1 MFQTFL
7 GRKATHLFAEYFL
20 ASDSGRDSPINLHS
34 VQLLISSAK
43 TRAGSGERG
52 EQNAFR
58 PPGRGGQ
65 DSVLQPHPPPPPSR
79 VPLTV
84 SSRSDLRQLLSGEAT
99 LNGLTAHVT
108 CEANTLR
115 GWEAFQP
122 GRHAENIQQSAQSH
136 VSKASLVF
144 HKTTPQ
150 PVSRDELIYTVLCWE
165 LSGMTPVPKSF
176 PSFALSLN
184 SRYPPPSRTAIL
196 NPVSHGDIF
205 IPSILKCKFS
215 RLLCSPYFH
224 FIFLPHLSL

>member
-20 ASDSGRDSPINLHS
+20 ASDLGRDSPINLHS
-34 VQLLISSAK
+34 VQLLIISAK

-52 EQNAFR
+52 KQNAFR

-65 DSVLQPHPPPPPSR
+65 NSVLQVREPHPLPPPSR

-84 SSRSDLRQLLSGEAT
+84 SSRSDLRQLLSGAAT

-144 HKTTPQ
+144 HKTTQQ

-165 LSGMTPVPKSF
+165 LSGTTPVSNSF

-184 SRYPPPSRTAIL
+184 SGFPPAQQPS
-196 NPVSHGDIF
+196 
-205 IPSILKCKFS
+205 
-215 RLLCSPYFH
+215 
-224 FIFLPHLSL
+224 